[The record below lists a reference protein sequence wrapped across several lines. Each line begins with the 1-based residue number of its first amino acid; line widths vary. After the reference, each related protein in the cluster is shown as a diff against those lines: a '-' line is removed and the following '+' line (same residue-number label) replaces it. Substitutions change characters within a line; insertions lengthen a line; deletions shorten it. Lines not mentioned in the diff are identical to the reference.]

1 LFFIKAFNRMTQNDP
16 LRILLIED
24 RTVAAI
30 TLECL
35 LEDLGHTVSAIA
47 LTPPQAE
54 RALQR
59 HADAIDLVIYDA
71 LLVGMPS
78 LKVADLVDWYG
89 LQGLVTSTMPEPD
102 LRALGFNAPYLAQPF
117 TDIAVWRALPYSKT
131 KGDRSAA

>member
-1 LFFIKAFNRMTQNDP
+1 MTQNDP

-35 LEDLGHTVSAIA
+35 LEDLGHSVTAIA
-47 LTPPQAE
+47 ATPPQAE

-59 HADAIDLVIYDA
+59 HADTVDLVIYDA
-71 LLVGMPS
+71 LLVGLPS
-78 LKVADLVDWYG
+78 LHIAELVDWYG

-102 LRALGFNAPYLAQPF
+102 LRALGFTAPYLAQPF
-117 TDIAVWRALPYSKT
+117 TDIGVWRALPHAKT